1 MYRLTIRMHFDQFTA
16 VQKEKFYFFT
26 THPIF
31 SIVSPCTLSNE
42 KYWKVNSIFQIYWH
56 IIVDQIH
63 TYQILQTDLVWLR
76 MLSWFSINYWLLAS
90 GVSFN
95 VLLLIFECVPP
106 PPPWPNMPFCQQIF
120 LAHSHNISKWHSG
133 SRGGTGSAKQKKTLK
148 NSLKVYEKKDFR
160 LFSKHQ
166 LYKCIY

>member
-1 MYRLTIRMHFDQFTA
+1 MQRSSWLVYIDSQMYRLTIRMHFDQFTA
-16 VQKEKFYFFT
+16 IQKEKFYFFT

-42 KYWKVNSIFQIYWH
+42 KYSKVNGIFQIYWH

-76 MLSWFSINYWLLAS
+76 MLSWFSINCWLLAS

-106 PPPWPNMPFCQQIF
+106 RDPKCPF
-120 LAHSHNISKWHSG
+120 ISKYFLHIHTTYQSG
-133 SRGGTGSAKQKKTLK
+133 ILGQGGEQGQQSKKQWK
-148 NSLKVYEKKDFR
+148 
-160 LFSKHQ
+160 
-166 LYKCIY
+166 IP